1 MLKDIKNNQ
10 GFTLIE
16 LLAVITILILLMT
29 IAMPSIV
36 SLLGRTNN
44 KISEDKKE
52 IFISAARE
60 YVSDNYNSIT
70 SSSCYIKPETL
81 YNLGYLSENTY
92 KSNGE
97 IAING
102 YVKYT
107 YNNGQDSFEYTTSG
121 GTLCLTS

>member
-36 SLLGRTNN
+36 SLLGRTND

-70 SSSCYIKPETL
+70 SSLCYIKLETL
-81 YNLGYLSENTY
+81 YNQGYLSENAY
-92 KSNGE
+92 KNDGA
-97 IAING
+97 AITG

-107 YNNGQDSFEYTTSG
+107 YNNGQDSFEYTTTG